1 MGAVD
6 NNIKKVNNMISVIIP
21 VYNTGKYLKKCVCS
35 IMNQTYNNLQ
45 IILVNDGSTD
55 DSPAIMAELKN
66 VDSRIVIIDRKHE
79 GVSAARNAGIEA
91 ATGDFI
97 SFIDSDDWLEPNT
110 YQIIL
115 GILKE
120 NDADAVYYEWME
132 EYSDGTS
139 TAKGH
144 DGKKKIVLS
153 GDKIIQEFLKNN
165 RSFRLSSGLLKSTLL
180 RNVSFE
186 VGRNRGEDMLVAFL
200 TIVNTNR
207 IVYVD
212 IPLYH
217 RFHRVGSLSNQ
228 KTFDSNDFGRAT
240 GTDVMVEYL
249 RQNKPQ
255 FLQNA
260 YCYSFNTYM
269 IVLNQISYYRCEQEY
284 AELYAAIR
292 KRLKELWKLI
302 DSPIK
307 NLSKELVCAY
317 MVFLMNK
324 TIYHYTMVI
333 YYRYVKKELG
343 GKRQR

>member
-1 MGAVD
+1 
-6 NNIKKVNNMISVIIP
+6 MISVIIP
-21 VYNTGKYLKKCVCS
+21 IYNTGKYLKKCVCS
-35 IMNQTYNNLQ
+35 IMNQTYNDLQ

-55 DSPAIMAELKN
+55 DSLAIMTELKN
-66 VDSRIVIIDRKHE
+66 VDSRILIIDRKHE
-79 GVSAARNAGIEA
+79 GVSGARNAGIEA

-110 YQIIL
+110 YQVIL
-115 GILKE
+115 GILEE
-120 NDADAVYYEWME
+120 NDADAVYYEWTE
-132 EYSDGTS
+132 EYSDGTL
-139 TAKGH
+139 TTKGH
-144 DGKKKIVLS
+144 NGKKKIVLS
-153 GDKIIQEFLKNN
+153 GNEILQEYFRNN
-165 RSFRLSSGLLKSTLL
+165 RSLRLSSGLLKSTLL

-186 VGRNRGEDMLVAFL
+186 VGRSRGEDMLVGFL

-212 IPLYH
+212 IPMYH

-240 GTDVMVEYL
+240 ATDVVVEYIQ
-249 RQNKPQ
+249 QNKPQ

-260 YCYSFNTYM
+260 YRYSFNFYM
-269 IVLNQISYYRCEQEY
+269 VILNQISYYRCEKEY
-284 AELYAAIR
+284 AEIYMAIR
-292 KRLKELWKLI
+292 KRLKELWELI

-307 NLSKELVCAY
+307 NLSKELACAY

-324 TIYHYTMVI
+324 TIYHYIMVI